1 MFKRTILAATAA
13 ASLLFSLP
21 ADAAS
26 GVNIGALS
34 CKVAGG
40 IGFIFGSS
48 KTLTCTLNRTN
59 GAVET
64 YSGEIKKYGLD
75 LGFTTESHIIW
86 AVFAPGNI
94 ATGSL
99 AGQYG
104 GVSAD
109 VALGLG
115 LGANVLLG
123 GNGNQIAL
131 QPLSVNG
138 DVGVNIAAG
147 ITTIVLRAGS

>member
-1 MFKRTILAATAA
+1 MMKRTILAAAA
-13 ASLLFSLP
+13 AGMMMLSGS
-21 ADAAS
+21 AMAGA
-26 GVNIGALS
+26 GVNVGSLS
-34 CKVAGG
+34 CNVAGG
-40 IGFIFGSS
+40 VGFIFGSS
-48 KTLTCTLNRTN
+48 KSLSCVFTRPN
-59 GAVET
+59 GTAESYHGDISKFGVD
-64 YSGEIKKYGLD
+64 I
-75 LGFTTESHIIW
+75 GFTTESHIIW

-94 ATGSL
+94 AAGSL

-123 GNGNQIAL
+123 GSGNQIAL

-147 ITTIVLRAGS
+147 ITTIVLRSGS

>member
-1 MFKRTILAATAA
+1 MFKRTILAAAA
-13 ASLLFSLP
+13 LACLLIGPS
-21 ADAAS
+21 AEAAS
-26 GVNIGALS
+26 GVNIGALN

-48 KTLTCTLNRTN
+48 KSLTCTLNRTN
-59 GAVET
+59 GTVENYT
-64 YSGEIKKYGLD
+64 GEIKKYGLD
-75 LGFTTESHIIW
+75 LGFTTESRIIW
-86 AVFAPGNI
+86 GVFAPGTI
-94 ATGSL
+94 APGSL
-99 AGQYG
+99 AGTYG

-123 GNGNQIAL
+123 GSGNQIAL
-131 QPLSVNG
+131 QPLSING

-147 ITTIVLRAGS
+147 ITTIVLHSGS